1 MKAHLLDEV
10 ALRAINPTALRAY
23 LLYEGWRRTES
34 FGQFSEVYARENERD
49 TGELLIPVTTEIGDY
64 ASAVGEAIRFISR
77 FENRDEFTIY
87 SDLVRADRDVI
98 RVRAPDAD
106 DDGSI
111 RIDNGVEIV
120 QRARDML
127 ASGACAAIEP
137 RRAYRV
143 GKIQQ
148 AQDYM
153 RRVRLGQTEQGSFVI
168 ALLAPIPPA
177 LSLTDQ
183 IPFWPDL
190 GEEPYERQV
199 TRVLSKALHSAHE
212 AIVASNRGDGAD
224 AFSKAVSLGVS
235 ANLCEA
241 IASIV
246 DQTDS
251 TDISITWAKTRPAP
265 IAREQVSF
273 NKMDGEILREAARQ
287 FLLKEPRR
295 DERIIGY
302 VTHLR
307 RPEDQFEGRITIKA
321 IVDGRAKSLSADLLK
336 AEYEVAVHAHEIQA
350 PITIL
355 GDIET
360 EGRRWRLRDG
370 RDIRIIE
377 DDNDDQS

>member
-1 MKAHLLDEV
+1 MKARLLDEV

-23 LLYEGWRRTES
+23 LLYEGWRRAES
-34 FGQFSEVYARENERD
+34 FGQFSEVYARENERESS
-49 TGELLIPVTTEIGDY
+49 ELLIPVTTEIADY
-64 ASAVGEAIRFISR
+64 ASAVSEAIRFISR
-77 FENRDEFTIY
+77 FENRDEMAIY
-87 SDLVRADRDVI
+87 SDLTRADRDVI
-98 RVRAPDAD
+98 RVRAPDAE

-153 RRVRLGQTEQGSFVI
+153 KRVRLGQTEHGSFVI

-177 LSLTDQ
+177 LSLSNQ
-183 IPFWPDL
+183 IAFWPEL
-190 GEEPYERQV
+190 VQEPYERQV
-199 TRVLSKALHSAHE
+199 TRVLSKALHSAHD

-224 AFSKAVSLGVS
+224 AFSNAVSSGVS

-251 TDISITWAKTRPAP
+251 TEISVTWRPYLPTSFITGCPALFMIGSPASFSTGLGTVRPA
-265 IAREQVSF
+265 A
-273 NKMDGEILREAARQ
+273 
-287 FLLKEPRR
+287 
-295 DERIIGY
+295 
-302 VTHLR
+302 T
-307 RPEDQFEGRITIKA
+307 
-321 IVDGRAKSLSADLLK
+321 
-336 AEYEVAVHAHEIQA
+336 
-350 PITIL
+350 
-355 GDIET
+355 
-360 EGRRWRLRDG
+360 
-370 RDIRIIE
+370 
-377 DDNDDQS
+377 